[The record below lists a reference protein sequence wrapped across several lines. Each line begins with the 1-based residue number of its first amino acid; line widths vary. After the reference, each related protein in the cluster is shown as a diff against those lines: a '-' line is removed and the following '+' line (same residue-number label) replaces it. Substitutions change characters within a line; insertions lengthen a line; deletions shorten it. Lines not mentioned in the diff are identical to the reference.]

1 MRIRGLYTFL
11 LIILS
16 LTAGA
21 GVYYIAPAGN
31 DANAGT
37 ISSPWFSLNRA
48 WTVLAPGDTLYLR
61 GGTYNYTEGQRLLSI
76 NGTADS
82 TIKVWAFP
90 GEIPVITK
98 SVGYN
103 VNAEHE
109 LIYFEGAYFHFKGIE
124 IANFSQDA
132 LGDSAWT
139 AFRSEASFNC
149 VYEQINYHHNVMAFT
164 LRGASTGNLVLNS
177 DFHHNADP
185 FGNYGDGVDPYG
197 GGDGLDLTIADA
209 GTVNTIR
216 GCRAWWNSDD
226 GFDFWSN
233 RGFVTIENCWS
244 WFNGFRPGTF
254 IPAGDGSGY
263 KLGLTVVPTPN
274 ILRRIVRN
282 SVSFKNRIYGF
293 NEAGIYG
300 NAQVYNNTSA
310 SDGEFGFFFNY
321 STPDYSNFIY
331 YIRNNIS
338 YNNPDHAVN
347 SFAVAQRNSWQ
358 DNFNVTAAD
367 FQSLDSMQ
375 LLNARQTDGSLPD
388 IGFLHLAAGSA
399 LIDSGMVVGI
409 PYFGTAPDL
418 GAFETN
424 GIVPPANLPPVADA
438 GIDQVI
444 GLPVDTVT
452 LDGSASSDP
461 DGIIDT
467 YLWRKISGPVPGV
480 FANPFQAVTG
490 INGLAQGT
498 YLFELSV
505 TDNSGAT
512 DKDTMQVTVNPAP
525 NVPPVANA
533 GIDQSITLPTNNTTL
548 DGSASGDSDGTIATY
563 GWVKISGPG
572 AGTIS
577 SPSTVSTAVTGLVQG
592 TYLFE
597 LTIIDDNGA
606 TDKDTMQVTVNPAP
620 NVPPVANAGI
630 DQSITLPIDTA
641 LLDGS
646 ASTDADGTIATYIWN
661 KISGPA
667 AGTITNSAS
676 VTTSVTSLVQG
687 VYQFELTVTDNN
699 GATDKDTMQ
708 LTVNPTPNVP
718 PIANAGIDQ
727 TITLPTNNTTL
738 DGSAS
743 GDPDGTIATYAWL
756 KISGPAAGAITNP
769 ASVTTSVTSLVQG
782 VYQFELTVTDN
793 NGATDKDTVQVT
805 VNAAPN
811 VPPVANAGIDQA
823 ITLPTNNTTLDGSA
837 STDADGTIATYAW
850 VKISGPAAGA
860 ISNPASV
867 TTAVTGLVQGTYFFE
882 LTVTDDDGAT
892 DKDTMQVTVNP
903 APNVPPVA
911 NAGVDQSI
919 TLPTNNTT
927 LDGSAS
933 TDPDGTIA
941 TYAWNKISGPV
952 AGTITSPAFV
962 TTSVNGLV
970 QGTYLFELTITD
982 NSSATDKDT
991 VQVTVNPAPNI
1002 PPTANAGIDQ
1012 SITLPTNNTT
1022 LDGSASGDPDGTIA
1036 TYAWNKISG
1045 PAAGAIT
1052 NFASITTSITS
1063 LVQGVYQF
1071 ELTVTD
1077 NNGATDKDT
1086 VQVTVNA
1093 APNVPP
1099 VANAGV
1105 DQTVTLPADNT
1116 TLDGSASTDANGT
1129 IVTYAWA
1136 KISGPA
1142 AGTITNPASVT
1153 TSVTGLVQGVYQF
1166 ELTVTDN
1173 NGATN
1178 KDTVQ
1183 VTVNLIT
1190 SVTILPSNGNI
1201 LVTAYPT
1208 VVTGLVKLSVTAADF
1223 NKPTAI
1229 TIYNVSGN
1237 IVYKGQMLR
1246 NQATTEKEIDMTGFI
1261 NGVYFIE
1268 VTIGTKA
1275 REVIK
1280 VVRQ

>member
-21 GVYYIAPAGN
+21 GVYYIAPGGN

-48 WTVLAPGDTLYLR
+48 WIGLAPGDTLYIR
-61 GGTYNYTEGQRLLSI
+61 GGTYNYAEGQRLLSI
-76 NGTADS
+76 NGTAADS
-82 TIKVWAFP
+82 IKVWAFP

-98 SVGYN
+98 SAGYN

-109 LIYFEGAYFHFKGIE
+109 LIYFEGSYFHFKGIE
-124 IANFSQDA
+124 IANFSQDV

-149 VYEQINYHHNVMAFT
+149 VYEQINYHHNVMPFS

-185 FGNYGDGVDPYG
+185 FGLYGDGVDPYG

-226 GFDFWSN
+226 GFDCWSN
-233 RGFVTIENCWS
+233 SGFVTIENCWS

-282 SVSFKNRIYGF
+282 NVSFRNRIYGF

-310 SDGEFGFFFNY
+310 SDGEFGFIFNY
-321 STPDYSNFIY
+321 STPDYSGYIY

-338 YNNPDHAVN
+338 YNNPDYAVN
-347 SFAVAQRNSWQ
+347 SFAIAQRNSWQ

-367 FQSLDSMQ
+367 FQSLDSTQ

-388 IGFLHLAAGSA
+388 ISFLHLAPGSA

-409 PYFGTAPDL
+409 PYFGSAPDL

-424 GIVPPANLPPVADA
+424 GIAPPANQPPVADA

-461 DGIIDT
+461 DGIIDN

-480 FANPFQAVTG
+480 ITSPFQAVTV

-505 TDNSGAT
+505 TDNSGSI

-533 GIDQSITLPTNNTTL
+533 GIDQTLTLPTDSTTL
-548 DGSASGDSDGTIATY
+548 DGSTSG
-563 GWVKISGPG
+563 
-572 AGTIS
+572 
-577 SPSTVSTAVTGLVQG
+577 
-592 TYLFE
+592 
-597 LTIIDDNGA
+597 
-606 TDKDTMQVTVNPAP
+606 
-620 NVPPVANAGI
+620 
-630 DQSITLPIDTA
+630 
-641 LLDGS
+641 
-646 ASTDADGTIATYIWN
+646 DADGTITTYAWN

-667 AGTITNSAS
+667 AGTITNPSS
-676 VTTSVTSLVQG
+676 VTTSVTGLVLG

-708 LTVNPTPNVP
+708 LTVNP
-718 PIANAGIDQ
+718 
-727 TITLPTNNTTL
+727 
-738 DGSAS
+738 
-743 GDPDGTIATYAWL
+743 
-756 KISGPAAGAITNP
+756 
-769 ASVTTSVTSLVQG
+769 
-782 VYQFELTVTDN
+782 
-793 NGATDKDTVQVT
+793 
-805 VNAAPN
+805 APN
-811 VPPVANAGIDQA
+811 VPPVANAGIDQ
-823 ITLPTNNTTLDGSA
+823 TL
-837 STDADGTIATYAW
+837 
-850 VKISGPAAGA
+850 
-860 ISNPASV
+860 
-867 TTAVTGLVQGTYFFE
+867 
-882 LTVTDDDGAT
+882 
-892 DKDTMQVTVNP
+892 
-903 APNVPPVA
+903 
-911 NAGVDQSI
+911 

-941 TYAWNKISGPV
+941 TYAWAKISGPV
-952 AGTITSPAFV
+952 AGTLTNPASV
-962 TTSVNGLV
+962 TTTVTALV
-970 QGTYLFELTITD
+970 QGTYL
-982 NSSATDKDT
+982 
-991 VQVTVNPAPNI
+991 
-1002 PPTANAGIDQ
+1002 
-1012 SITLPTNNTT
+1012 
-1022 LDGSASGDPDGTIA
+1022 
-1036 TYAWNKISG
+1036 
-1045 PAAGAIT
+1045 
-1052 NFASITTSITS
+1052 
-1063 LVQGVYQF
+1063 F

-1086 VQVTVNA
+1086 
-1093 APNVPP
+1093 
-1099 VANAGV
+1099 
-1105 DQTVTLPADNT
+1105 
-1116 TLDGSASTDANGT
+1116 
-1129 IVTYAWA
+1129 
-1136 KISGPA
+1136 
-1142 AGTITNPASVT
+1142 
-1153 TSVTGLVQGVYQF
+1153 
-1166 ELTVTDN
+1166 
-1173 NGATN
+1173 
-1178 KDTVQ
+1178 
-1183 VTVNLIT
+1183 
-1190 SVTILPSNGNI
+1190 
-1201 LVTAYPT
+1201 
-1208 VVTGLVKLSVTAADF
+1208 
-1223 NKPTAI
+1223 
-1229 TIYNVSGN
+1229 
-1237 IVYKGQMLR
+1237 
-1246 NQATTEKEIDMTGFI
+1246 
-1261 NGVYFIE
+1261 
-1268 VTIGTKA
+1268 
-1275 REVIK
+1275 
-1280 VVRQ
+1280 